1 MVSEFEK
8 RESVALS
15 MVETLTKEK
24 EAAVDESR
32 EQKER
37 LEMVEEEKQTF
48 ANSVLSEWKEIEEE
62 RVKIMAQLE
71 HQRNNQDAASEAD
84 ITQCGATA
92 DIAVSAREE
101 QHDESE
107 QRVHEFEKVNQ
118 SLRAKK
124 ANAKT
129 ELNDLHNRQ
138 LIGGSHQQHHRQQ
151 QQQRQPGNQT
161 EEEQNHKA
169 HHGATGT
176 RSYMTKLEARNKQSE
191 DEILTLNSA
200 LVS

>member
-1 MVSEFEK
+1 M
-8 RESVALS
+8 
-15 MVETLTKEK
+15 
-24 EAAVDESR
+24 
-32 EQKER
+32 
-37 LEMVEEEKQTF
+37 
-48 ANSVLSEWKEIEEE
+48 
-62 RVKIMAQLE
+62 MAQLE

-84 ITQCGATA
+84 INQRGATA
-92 DIAVSAREE
+92 DIAVSASEE
-101 QHDESE
+101 QHDEPE
-107 QRVHEFEKVNQ
+107 QRVREFEKMNQ

-151 QQQRQPGNQT
+151 QQQRQPGDQT
-161 EEEQNHKA
+161 EEEHNHKA

-176 RSYMTKLEARNKQSE
+176 RACMAKLEARNKQSE